1 MAKKGVRDSQRKK
14 LYRAEWKAFFGT
26 EKYEEDH
33 TPHSLDF
40 QTVSEC
46 QKYVD
51 HVTASDTWKALDIWV
66 EHVGVKDGRGRRKAG
81 ADSEGD
87 TILLPKWS
95 RVRWVILHELAHI
108 ANDYLYNFE
117 VEENGDISEIYE
129 ESAPHGPQYAGV
141 YAYLVRRLLG
151 DKTYRS
157 LLQSFEEYRVKRV
170 PPALATTTEED
181 VEEDAL
187 VSLGAIPGPD
197 PVTDADT
204 LAEYCLNC
212 GLALMGTRSKFCSDG
227 CRYAYHNRLRHEQGE
242 DGRHKVC
249 VICGAEFTAKR
260 NDAKTCS
267 ARCRQRLRRSIG
279 ARRKVVG

>member
-1 MAKKGVRDSQRKK
+1 VASNGSIRDSQRKK

-51 HVTASDTWKALDIWV
+51 RVTASDTWKALDIWV
-66 EHVGVKDGRGRRKAG
+66 EHVRVKDGRGRRKAG

-117 VEENGDISEIYE
+117 VEDNGDLSEIYE

-141 YAYLVRRLLG
+141 YAYLVRGLLG
-151 DKTYRS
+151 EETYRS
-157 LLQSFEEYRVKRV
+157 LLQSFEEYRVKHV
-170 PPALATTTEED
+170 PPALLTTSFAEED
-181 VEEDAL
+181 VEVDAL
-187 VSLGAIPGPD
+187 VSLEAISDPE
-197 PVTDADT
+197 PVTDTDT
-204 LAEYCLNC
+204 QEKHCLQC
-212 GLALMGTRSKFCSDG
+212 GLPLLGSRSKFCSDE
-227 CRYAYHNRLRHEQGE
+227 CRYTYYNRLRHDRTEE
-242 DGRHKVC
+242 DRQKVC
-249 VICGAEFTAKR
+249 EVCATEFTASR
-260 NDAKTCS
+260 ADAKTCS
-267 ARCRQRLRRSIG
+267 PRCRQRLRRQ
-279 ARRKVVG
+279 RR